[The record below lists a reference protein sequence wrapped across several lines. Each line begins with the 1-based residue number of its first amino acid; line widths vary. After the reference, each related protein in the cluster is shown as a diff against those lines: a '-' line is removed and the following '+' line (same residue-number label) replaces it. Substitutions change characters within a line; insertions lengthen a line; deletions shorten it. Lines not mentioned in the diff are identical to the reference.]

1 MILKETILFPEGGG
15 QPCDLGTI
23 NGRSVKNVVRK
34 GAEAVHFI
42 EGVEALEI
50 GKEAKQELDW
60 SRRLD
65 HMQQHS
71 GQHLIT
77 ALFDQKYGFATKSW
91 WLGADTSYIEL
102 GGNVSIT
109 NDHLRLV
116 EQMSNNLIVEGRKV
130 TVTVTSF
137 EQGLKLED
145 ARAPRGLPADHI
157 GDVRVVNIEGIES
170 NMCCGTHVSNLS
182 QLQAVKL
189 LHFEKTK
196 NKVLVHFLV
205 GNRVI
210 RKLDEC
216 YKREQEFNGILKG
229 GPPMHI
235 ELVQKAQSGLKNTS
249 KNFQKVLKDLAV
261 LEAEKLKSLDPLPK
275 FYSLHRKDGIE
286 VDFINTFLRNA
297 PQEGIF
303 YFLTVGDSTG
313 KAGHMVLRGDPELI
327 KKLGDRFVEVLEG
340 KGNGKGNNYQ
350 AKVNNLTK
358 LTICEE
364 ELKNSFVD

>member
-1 MILKETILFPEGGG
+1 
-15 QPCDLGTI
+15 
-23 NGRSVKNVVRK
+23 
-34 GAEAVHFI
+34 
-42 EGVEALEI
+42 
-50 GKEAKQELDW
+50 
-60 SRRLD
+60 
-65 HMQQHS
+65 MQQHS

-77 ALFDQKYGFATKSW
+77 ALFDQKYGFDTKSW
-91 WLGADTSYIEL
+91 WLGTDTSYIEL
-102 GGNVSIT
+102 GGNVDIT
-109 NDHLRLV
+109 NDHLTCI
-116 EQMSNNLIVEGRKV
+116 EKMANNLIVEGRKL

-145 ARAPRGLPADHI
+145 ARAPRGLPADHV

-189 LHFEKTK
+189 LHFEKAK

-216 YKREQEFNGILKG
+216 YSREHEFNGILKG
-229 GPPMHI
+229 GPATHVD
-235 ELVQKAQSGLKNTS
+235 LVKKIQTGLKNTS

-261 LEAEKLKSLDPLPK
+261 LESEKLKCLSPPPK

-286 VDFINTFLRNA
+286 IDFINTFLRSA
-297 PQEGIF
+297 PQEGIL
-303 YFLTVGDSTG
+303 YFLTVGESNG
-313 KAGHMVLRGDPELI
+313 KAGHMVLRGDPELV
-327 KKLGDRFVEVLEG
+327 KKFGDQFVEILEG

-350 AKVNNLTK
+350 AKVNNLSK
-358 LTICEE
+358 LSMCEQ
-364 ELKNSFVD
+364 ELNTFFK

>member
-15 QPCDLGTI
+15 QPCDFGLI
-23 NGRSVKNVVRK
+23 NGRPVKNVVRK
-34 GAEAVHFI
+34 GSEAVHFI
-42 EGVEALEI
+42 EGAEAFKI
-50 GKEAKQELDW
+50 GQVAKQELDW

-77 ALFDQKYGFATKSW
+77 ALFDQKFGFDTKSW
-91 WLGADTSYIEL
+91 WLGTDYSYIEL

-109 NDHLRLV
+109 NDHLTQV
-116 EQMSNNLIVEGRKV
+116 EKMANNLIVEGRAV

-137 EQGLKLED
+137 EQGLKIED
-145 ARAPRGLPADHI
+145 ARSPRGLPADHV
-157 GDVRVVNIEGIES
+157 GDVRVVSIEGIES
-170 NMCCGTHVSNLS
+170 NMCCGTHVTNLS
-182 QLQAVKL
+182 QLQAIKL
-189 LHFEKTK
+189 LHFEKAK
-196 NKVLVHFLV
+196 NKILIHFLV

-210 RKLDEC
+210 RKLDQC
-216 YKREQEFNGILKG
+216 YKREQELNGILKG
-229 GPPMHI
+229 GPPTHI
-235 ELVQKAQSGLKNTS
+235 DLVQKVQSSFKNTS

-261 LEAEKLKSLDPLPK
+261 FEAEKLKSLNPLPN

-297 PQEGIF
+297 PQEGVF
-303 YFLTVGDSTG
+303 YFLTVGESSG
-313 KAGHMVLRGDPELI
+313 KAGHMVLRGDPELV

-358 LTICEE
+358 LSLCEE
-364 ELKNSFVD
+364 ELKKCFD